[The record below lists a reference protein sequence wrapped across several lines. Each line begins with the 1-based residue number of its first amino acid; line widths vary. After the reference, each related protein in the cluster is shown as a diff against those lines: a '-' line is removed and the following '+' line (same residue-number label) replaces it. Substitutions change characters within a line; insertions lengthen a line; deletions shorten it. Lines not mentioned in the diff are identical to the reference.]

1 MNTKTI
7 EILMGDKEL
16 KFNVTLEAYNNCVN
30 SLQADNKVAP
40 MHNFLIIVS
49 ADETTKER
57 VNYARDNALTAD
69 LFGVVVKEFKPDV
82 EITVKKSSNG
92 HDKLSR
98 KDSPS

>member
-16 KFNVTLEAYNNCVN
+16 TFNVTLEAYNNCVN
-30 SLQADNKVAP
+30 SLQVDNKVAP
-40 MHNFLIIVS
+40 MHNFLISVS
-49 ADETTKER
+49 GDEDTKGR

-82 EITVKKSSNG
+82 EITVKKSRNG
-92 HDKLSR
+92 LEKLSR
-98 KDSPS
+98 KD

>member
-7 EILMGDKEL
+7 EIQMGDKDL
-16 KFNVTLEAYNNCVN
+16 TFNVTLEYYNNCVN
-30 SLQADNKVAP
+30 ALQMDNKVAP
-40 MHNFLIIVS
+40 MHNFLIAVS
-49 ADETTKER
+49 ANEKTTDA
-57 VNYARDNALTAD
+57 VNKAYQDALTSD

-82 EITVKKSSNG
+82 EITVKKSSSG